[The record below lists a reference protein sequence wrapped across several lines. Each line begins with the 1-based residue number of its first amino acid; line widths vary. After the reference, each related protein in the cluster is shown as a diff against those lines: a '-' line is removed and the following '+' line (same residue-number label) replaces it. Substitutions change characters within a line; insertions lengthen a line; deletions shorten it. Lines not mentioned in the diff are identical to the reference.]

1 MIALGDTIP
10 PQLGAEKPESLLPC
24 HARCNPR
31 CNSAQNTPT
40 DDHHGLGGGGGEVG
54 FSLTMMMIMLMMTM
68 MMTMIMMITLSMM
81 IMMITM
87 LMMMMLMTMIMTL
100 SMMIMMMTMLMI
112 MGRDCGNWIG
122 WVSDAVE
129 AEAGSRQAGE
139 RSEGAFYNAL
149 IQCTP

>member
-81 IMMITM
+81 IMM
-87 LMMMMLMTMIMTL
+87 
-100 SMMIMMMTMLMI
+100 MTMLMI